1 MDLSIILIYMFQKN
15 VGYSVE
21 IIVRQIRLAANV
33 FVNNHGLER
42 NAVCMSEL

>member
-1 MDLSIILIYMFQKN
+1 MLICVFQTN
-15 VGYSVE
+15 VGCSVE

-42 NAVCMSEL
+42 DVVCMSEL